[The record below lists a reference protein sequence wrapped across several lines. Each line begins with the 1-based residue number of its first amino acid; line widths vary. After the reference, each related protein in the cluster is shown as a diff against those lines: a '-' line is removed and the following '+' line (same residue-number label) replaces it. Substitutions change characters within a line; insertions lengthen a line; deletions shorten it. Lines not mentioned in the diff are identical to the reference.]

1 MRLGNDTSREILA
14 DNFARN
20 RGQNFVQLHSK
31 KWLCHFFD
39 SLRRLL
45 ACQEPPFVYAD
56 VRFTGRALFENR
68 YLPHLGKR
76 LGKCDMVLKTG
87 EIGEQNTC
95 LLYTSPSPRD

>member
-39 SLRRLL
+39 SLKETPADRLV
-45 ACQEPPFVYAD
+45 F
-56 VRFTGRALFENR
+56 LFG
-68 YLPHLGKR
+68 HLW
-76 LGKCDMVLKTG
+76 VL
-87 EIGEQNTC
+87 
-95 LLYTSPSPRD
+95 SS